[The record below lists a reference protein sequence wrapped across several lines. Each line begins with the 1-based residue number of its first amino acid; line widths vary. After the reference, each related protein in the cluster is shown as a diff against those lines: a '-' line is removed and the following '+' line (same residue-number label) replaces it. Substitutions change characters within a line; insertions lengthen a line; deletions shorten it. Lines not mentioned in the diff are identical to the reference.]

1 MQREVSLQDLERS
14 APPPQRAGGRGDDLR
29 PAPSAPLKIISPTSW
44 QNQEVPEREW
54 IIDGII
60 PRGTVVMLSGD
71 GGTGKSL
78 LTLQLSVCL
87 ALGRQFLA
95 LPVIPCKVF
104 GVYCEDE
111 PEEIHRRLADIV
123 RHHDV
128 DFQHLENFSFIS
140 RVGMN
145 TEFLQRNQYGKAVG
159 PSQFYKDVRRA
170 AKESGARLVIL
181 DGLHDLFDGNENSR
195 PEARQFVNMLRT
207 IALEIDGAV
216 VLCAHPSVAGMSSGT
231 GSAGSTAWNN
241 AVRSRVYFTRVKDS
255 DGKEE
260 DVDAR
265 VLKTMKTNYG
275 KVGGEIKLRYQG
287 GVFVIDSPESGT
299 VANIQKQKQ
308 EQEAEEAFLHC
319 LLSVTK
325 QGRSV
330 SDARNS
336 ARFAPKVFS
345 VMKESRGVGQKALSA
360 AMDRLFSTSRIQ
372 IGNTPGPD
380 RHPIKTIVPVPLLPP
395 PE

>member
-14 APPPQRAGGRGDDLR
+14 APPPQRAGGRGDDVR
-29 PAPSAPLKIISPTSW
+29 PAPSAPLKIINPSDWHNKPI
-44 QNQEVPEREW
+44 PEMEW
-54 IIDGII
+54 IVDGII
-60 PRGTVVMLSGD
+60 PSGSVVMLSGD

-87 ALGRQFLA
+87 ALGRQFIA
-95 LPVIPCKVF
+95 CPTVQCKVF
-104 GVYCEDE
+104 AVYCEDE
-111 PEEIHRRLADIV
+111 PDEIQRRLSDV
-123 RHHDV
+123 VKHHGSNFSEIED
-128 DFQHLENFSFIS
+128 FSFIC
-140 RVGMN
+140 RVGEN

-159 PSQFYKDVRRA
+159 PSQFYLDVRRA
-170 AKESGARLVIL
+170 AKASGARLVIL

-195 PEARQFVNMLRT
+195 PEARQFINMLRR
-207 IALEIDGAV
+207 IALDISGAV
-216 VLCAHPSVAGMSSGT
+216 LLCAHPSVAGMSSGT

-265 VLKTMKTNYG
+265 VLKTMKSNYS
-275 KVGGEIKLRYQG
+275 KIGGEIKLRYQD

-308 EQEAEEAFLHC
+308 EREAEDAFLHC
-319 LLSVTK
+319 LFTVTK

-380 RHPIKTIVPVPLLPP
+380 RHPIKTIVPVPLSPP